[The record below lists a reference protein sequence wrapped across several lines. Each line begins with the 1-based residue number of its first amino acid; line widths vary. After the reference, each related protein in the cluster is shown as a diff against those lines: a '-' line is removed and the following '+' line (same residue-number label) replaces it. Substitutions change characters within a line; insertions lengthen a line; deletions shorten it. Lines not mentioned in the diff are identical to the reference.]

1 MINRLVTANTI
12 DQKIVERAAAK
23 RKLEKMVIHKSKFK
37 AGAENVKSSL
47 KSISAQELLSL
58 LDSEDYV
65 VGSVVAKEKYNGRVF
80 TDKQLAKLLD
90 RSDLSWGLGDEKKE
104 PVKCEKSVD
113 GVFRV
118 IDVDDKKP
126 DLGSVKDKQ

>member
-1 MINRLVTANTI
+1 M
-12 DQKIVERAAAK
+12 
-23 RKLEKMVIHKSKFK
+23 
-37 AGAENVKSSL
+37 
-47 KSISAQELLSL
+47 
-58 LDSEDYV
+58 
-65 VGSVVAKEKYNGRVF
+65 F
-80 TDKQLAKLLD
+80 TDEQLSKLLD

>member
-12 DQKIVERAAAK
+12 DQKIIERAAAK

-47 KSISAQELLSL
+47 KSISAQELLCL
-58 LDSEDYV
+58 LDSEHY
-65 VGSVVAKEKYNGRVF
+65 VGSVVAEEKYNGRVF
-80 TDKQLAKLLD
+80 TDKQLAKFMD
-90 RSDLSWGLGDEKKE
+90 RSDLSWGLGEEKKE

-118 IDVDDKKP
+118 RDQDDKKP

>member
-1 MINRLVTANTI
+1 MKT
-12 DQKIVERAAAK
+12 RA
-23 RKLEKMVIHKSKFK
+23 ITSKT
-37 AGAENVKSSL
+37 S
-47 KSISAQELLSL
+47 
-58 LDSEDYV
+58 
-65 VGSVVAKEKYNGRVF
+65 
-80 TDKQLAKLLD
+80 
-90 RSDLSWGLGDEKKE
+90 EKKE

>member
-1 MINRLVTANTI
+1 M
-12 DQKIVERAAAK
+12 Q
-23 RKLEKMVIHKSKFK
+23 
-37 AGAENVKSSL
+37 
-47 KSISAQELLSL
+47 
-58 LDSEDYV
+58 
-65 VGSVVAKEKYNGRVF
+65 VF
-80 TDKQLAKLLD
+80 TDEQLDKLLD

-126 DLGSVKDKQ
+126 DLGSVKDK